1 MTSSSTSSPS
11 SSSTFSSF
19 ALASGALAFLA
30 FLALRLVPSLVVVV
44 VVDDG
49 DVFPCTP
56 LSRRV
61 FLVAAAAASS
71 ARSFAPSSRRRLGV
85 PLASSSLAISIT
97 SAAPRP
103 PPAPFA
109 PSSSP
114 PPSPTSNTY
123 PNLVPRALLHA
134 KNSTSPRFRNAFAR
148 GFSIRSAPNLSCTN
162 TSLAAV
168 LSSIAHSGVVTSAT
182 VTMCLGSVGSANP
195 SARASFSN
203 SFGVPR
209 GSMSIL
215 FAPRGACT
223 GRRLAR
229 VASLVARIARY
240 RAIASRRARV
250 EVCGA
255 PARKSAALRDA
266 RRIEFV
272 VDDVFGARASRGRA
286 RDGTTRDRIGDARVG
301 GGDARRDGGLAR
313 AGDDP
318 HRVPR
323 QREDDAAESRA
334 EGGARETN
342 RGDRE

>member
-30 FLALRLVPSLVVVV
+30 FRALRLGPSLVVVV

-148 GFSIRSAPNLSCTN
+148 GFSMRSAPNLSCTN

-223 GRRLAR
+223 GRRLAVIAR
-229 VASLVARIARY
+229 VVARIARY
-240 RAIASRRARV
+240 RANARRRARV

-255 PARKSAALRDA
+255 RAHRATAALRDA
-266 RRIEFV
+266 PRIRFDSIRCRR
-272 VDDVFGARASRGRA
+272 RAA
-286 RDGTTRDRIGDARVG
+286 TR
-301 GGDARRDGGLAR
+301 
-313 AGDDP
+313 
-318 HRVPR
+318 
-323 QREDDAAESRA
+323 
-334 EGGARETN
+334 
-342 RGDRE
+342 